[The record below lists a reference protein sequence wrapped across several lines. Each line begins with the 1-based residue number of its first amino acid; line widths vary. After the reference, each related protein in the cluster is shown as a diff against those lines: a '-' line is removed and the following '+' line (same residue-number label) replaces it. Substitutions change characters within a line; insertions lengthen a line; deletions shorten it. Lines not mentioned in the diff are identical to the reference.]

1 MATRRKQSR
10 RPFGMVRELPSGRY
24 QASYLSDGQRVNAPQ
39 TFTTVEDARAWL
51 STVETDRLRGT
62 LKARPR
68 VRETLGEYAVRWVK
82 QRPGLRAST
91 RNQYAIDLRRH
102 IDPYLGRYAL
112 DKVTPDLVRR
122 WYAELGEDLA
132 EELSETKRERSSSAT
147 VRDGSATQA
156 RAYRLLRAIY
166 GTAVEDEL
174 VGRNPCAAL
183 KGAGSVKSAERPI
196 LTDAEVVQLADE
208 VPERYRALV
217 LLLAWSGLRIG
228 EAAALTVGDLV
239 DLRSDTRAAVRVV
252 ERSYRVAGRYDH
264 DAPKSAAGVRT
275 VPLPPRILPALRAHV
290 RTYTTREPGALL
302 FTTSTGGNLLGSI
315 GQVMRRA
322 LNRIGRDDVRL
333 HDLRHYGM
341 VRAAETGA
349 SLPELMRR
357 MGHGTTAAAE
367 VYLGTTDDHGRE
379 VAQRMS
385 RQATSRSNVAYLP
398 GVRRQRTGS

>member
-1 MATRRKQSR
+1 MATRRKHNR

-24 QASYLSDGQRVNAPQ
+24 QASYLSDGQRVNGPQ
-39 TFTTVEDARAWL
+39 TFASVEDARAWL

-68 VRETLGEYAVRWVK
+68 VRETVGEYAARWVK
-82 QRPGLRAST
+82 QRPGLRDST
-91 RNQYAIDLRRH
+91 RNQYGIDLRRH
-102 IDPYLGRYAL
+102 IDPYLGSQAL
-112 DKVTPDLVRR
+112 DKVKPDLVRR
-122 WYAELGEDLA
+122 WYSELGEDLA
-132 EELSETKRERSSSAT
+132 DELSTTKRERSSRAT

-166 GTAVEDEL
+166 STAVEDGL
-174 VGRNPCAAL
+174 VDSNPCTL
-183 KGAGSVKSAERPI
+183 KGAGSTKSTERPI
-196 LTDAEVVQLADE
+196 LSADELDNLADE
-208 VPERYRALV
+208 VPDRYRALV

-228 EAAALTVGDLV
+228 EAAALTVADLV
-239 DLRSDTRAAVRVV
+239 DLRSDSRAAVRVV
-252 ERSYRVAGRYDH
+252 ERSYRVAGRYDSN
-264 DAPKSAAGVRT
+264 APKSAAGVRT
-275 VPLPPRILPALRAHV
+275 VPLPPVILPELRKHV
-290 RTYTTREPGALL
+290 RTFTTREPGALL
-302 FTTSTGGNLLGSI
+302 FTTSTGGNILGSV

-322 LNRIGRDDVRL
+322 LNRIGRDDVRV

-385 RQATSRSNVAYLP
+385 RQVTRGSNVTYLP
-398 GVRRQRTGS
+398 GARRQRTGS

>member
-10 RPFGMVRELPSGRY
+10 RPFGMVRELPSGRI

-68 VRETLGEYAVRWVK
+68 VRETLGEYASRWVK
-82 QRPGLRAST
+82 QRPGLREST
-91 RNQYAIDLRRH
+91 RRQYGIDLRLH
-102 IDPYLGRYAL
+102 VEPYLGRYAL

-132 EELSETKRERSSSAT
+132 EQLSETVSKRSSRAT

-166 GTAVEDEL
+166 ATAVEDEL
-174 VGRNPCAAL
+174 VDRSPCNL
-183 KGAGSVKSAERPI
+183 KGAGSVKSSERPV
-196 LTDAEVVQLADE
+196 LTDAEVDKLADE
-208 VPERYRALV
+208 VPEHYRALV

-228 EAAALTVGDLV
+228 EAAALTVADLV

-252 ERSYRVAGRYDH
+252 ERTYRVAGRYDS
-264 DAPKSAAGVRT
+264 DAPKSSAGVRT
-275 VPLPPRILPALRAHV
+275 VPLPPSILPALRAHV
-290 RTYTTREPGALL
+290 RTHTTREPGALV
-302 FTTSTGGNLLGSI
+302 FTTSTGGNVLGAY
-315 GQVMRRA
+315 GQVLRRA
-322 LNRIGRDDVRL
+322 LNRIGRDDVRV
-333 HDLRHYGM
+333 HDLRHFGM
-341 VRAAETGA
+341 VRAAQTGA

-357 MGHGTTAAAE
+357 MGHGTTQAAE
-367 VYLGTTDDHGRE
+367 TYLGTTEDHGRE

-385 RQATSRSNVAYLP
+385 KQATSRSNVAYLP

>member
-1 MATRRKQSR
+1 MAPRRKQSR

-39 TFTTVEDARAWL
+39 TFTTTEDARAWL

-68 VRETLGEYAVRWVK
+68 VRETLGDYAARWVK
-82 QRPGLRAST
+82 QRPGLRTST
-91 RNQYAIDLRRH
+91 RNQYGIDLRRH
-102 IDPYLGRYAL
+102 VEPYLGRYAL

-122 WYAELGEDLA
+122 WHAELGEDLA
-132 EELSETKRERSSSAT
+132 EQLSELKGKRSSRAT
-147 VRDGSATQA
+147 VRDGSATRA

-166 GTAVEDEL
+166 ATAVEDGL
-174 VGRNPCAAL
+174 VESSPCTL

-196 LTDAEVVQLADE
+196 LADAEVDKLADE
-208 VPERYRALV
+208 VPKRYRALV

-228 EAAALTVGDLV
+228 EAAALTVADLV

-252 ERSYRVAGRYDH
+252 ERTYRVAGRYDS

-275 VPLPPRILPALRAHV
+275 VPLPPVILPALRAHV
-290 RTYTTREPGALL
+290 RAFTTREPGAPL
-302 FTTSTGGNLLGSI
+302 FTTSTGGSILGAY

-322 LNRIGRDDVRL
+322 LNRIGRDDVRV

-341 VRAAETGA
+341 VRAAQTGA

-367 VYLGTTDDHGRE
+367 IYLNTTDDHGRE

-385 RQATSRSNVAYLP
+385 RRVTRSSSVTYLP
-398 GVRRQRTGS
+398 GARRKPAG

>member
-10 RPFGMVRELPSGRY
+10 RPFGMVRELPSGRF

-51 STVETDRLRGT
+51 ATVETDRLRGT

-68 VRETLGEYAVRWVK
+68 VRETLGDYAARWVK
-82 QRPGLRAST
+82 QRPGLRDST
-91 RNQYAIDLRRH
+91 RNQYGIDLRLH

-132 EELSETKRERSSSAT
+132 EQLSDLKRDRSSRAT
-147 VRDGSATQA
+147 VRDGSATRA

-166 GTAVEDEL
+166 ATAVEDGL
-174 VGRNPCAAL
+174 VDSSPCTL
-183 KGAGSVKSAERPI
+183 KGAGTVATAERPI
-196 LTDAEVVQLADE
+196 LTDAEVQRLADE
-208 VPERYRALV
+208 VPERYHALV

-228 EAAALTVGDLV
+228 EAAALTVADLV
-239 DLRSDTRAAVRVV
+239 DLRSDTRAAVRVA

-264 DAPKSAAGVRT
+264 AAPKSAAGVRT
-275 VPLPPRILPALRAHV
+275 VPLPPVILPALRAHV
-290 RTYTTREPGALL
+290 RTYTSREPGAHV
-302 FTTSTGGNLLGSI
+302 FTTSTGGNVLGSI

-322 LNRIGRDDVRL
+322 LNRIGRDDVRV

-341 VRAAETGA
+341 VRAAQTGA

-385 RQATSRSNVAYLP
+385 RQVTSRSSVTYLP
-398 GVRRQRTGS
+398 GIRRQRTG